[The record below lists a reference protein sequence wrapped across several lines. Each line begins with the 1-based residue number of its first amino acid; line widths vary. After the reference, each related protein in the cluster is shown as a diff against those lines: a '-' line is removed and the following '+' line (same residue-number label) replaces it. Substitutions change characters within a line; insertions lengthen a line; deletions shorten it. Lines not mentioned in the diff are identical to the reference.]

1 MPCPSGQGEQ
11 IVTMFPPTEDSNP
24 SLCERLKLA
33 LGPIHFA
40 LRTRWCLKTIQAA
53 VQELRGLRLVNGC

>member
-1 MPCPSGQGEQ
+1 
-11 IVTMFPPTEDSNP
+11 MFPPTEDSNP